1 MEKDYDLFA
10 TITNLVLVRRRKNM
24 ADNKLKEID
33 CSPECGFMIRSH
45 NEHEVVQMATQ
56 HVKEAHHK
64 NPSEQDMKKSMRI
77 I

>member
-1 MEKDYDLFA
+1 
-10 TITNLVLVRRRKNM
+10 M